1 MRVGRYISI
10 PDIEAQL
17 APNNVTYSHSL
28 LYTYDPYT
36 QNGVV
41 STDDARQELVRCSCE
56 LSGGND
62 IAPMGQALAG
72 S

>member
-17 APNNVTYSHSL
+17 APNNITYSHSL
-28 LYTYDPYT
+28 LYTDDPYT

-41 STDDARQELVRCSCE
+41 STTKLNKNWQRTDWNSA
-56 LSGGND
+56 GND
-62 IAPMGQALAG
+62 IAPG
-72 S
+72 SRA